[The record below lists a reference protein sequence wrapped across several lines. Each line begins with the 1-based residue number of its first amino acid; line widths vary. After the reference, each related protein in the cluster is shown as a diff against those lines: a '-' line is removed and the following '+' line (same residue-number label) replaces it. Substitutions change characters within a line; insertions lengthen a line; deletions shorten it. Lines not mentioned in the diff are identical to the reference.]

1 MNPLLDRIWQVW
13 TNSAQEE
20 LVLMIAEFRADY
32 VFDST
37 FNHALDIVEEAILDE
52 DYDRAIVIFNEMK
65 PSGFISNRDFD
76 LFVEIL
82 DEAEYGY

>member
-1 MNPLLDRIWQVW
+1 
-13 TNSAQEE
+13 
-20 LVLMIAEFRADY
+20 MIAEFRADY

-52 DYDRAIVIFNEMK
+52 DYDRAILIFNEMK

>member
-1 MNPLLDRIWQVW
+1 M
-13 TNSAQEE
+13 
-20 LVLMIAEFRADY
+20 LMIAEFRADY

>member
-1 MNPLLDRIWQVW
+1 
-13 TNSAQEE
+13 
-20 LVLMIAEFRADY
+20 MISEFRADY

-52 DYDRAIVIFNEMK
+52 DYDRAILIFNEMK

>member
-1 MNPLLDRIWQVW
+1 MW

-52 DYDRAIVIFNEMK
+52 DYDRAILIFNEMK

>member
-1 MNPLLDRIWQVW
+1 
-13 TNSAQEE
+13 
-20 LVLMIAEFRADY
+20 MIAEFRADY